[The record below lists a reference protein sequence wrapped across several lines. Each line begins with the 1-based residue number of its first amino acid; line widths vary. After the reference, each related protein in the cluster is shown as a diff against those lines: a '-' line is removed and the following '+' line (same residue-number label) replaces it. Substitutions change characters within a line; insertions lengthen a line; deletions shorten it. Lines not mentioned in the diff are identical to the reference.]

1 MSRPVLMDFYADWC
15 GPCSVMEPI
24 ISELKA
30 RMGDSV
36 DIKKIDVGTDS
47 DEARHYATKYG
58 IQYIPTIVIEK
69 DDVLKEKLIGVQ
81 SLETLEATLR
91 SLVD

>member
-1 MSRPVLMDFYADWC
+1 MSKPVLMDFYADWC
-15 GPCSVMEPI
+15 GPCSTMEPI

-47 DEARHYATKYG
+47 DETRHYATKYG
-58 IQYIPTIVIEK
+58 LQYIPTIVIEK
-69 DDVLKEKLIGVQ
+69 DGVLKEKMIGVQ
-81 SLETLEATLR
+81 SLETLEATLK